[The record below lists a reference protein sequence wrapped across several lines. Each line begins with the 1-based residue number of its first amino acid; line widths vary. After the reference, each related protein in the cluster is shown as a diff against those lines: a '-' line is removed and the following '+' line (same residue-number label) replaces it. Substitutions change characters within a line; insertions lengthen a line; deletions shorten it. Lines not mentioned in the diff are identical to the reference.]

1 MCATLGRHPA
11 GNDSGWGIV
20 GVGDARG
27 SILGVFTTNS
37 WVTAAGVRAGTW
49 PGDATATGQ
58 IAIYKATSSAIST
71 IIGTMAA
78 FSAAVRMADNASG
91 ADYVTKPTAPLPIAA
106 NQIIAGIL
114 RGQNGR
120 LTHGQ
125 DNSGYV
131 MHKRSNVGTSFPSP
145 FAASEAVPEGRMS
158 IWVEATANRH
168 PLTPFGLS
176 PKADGITIDATP
188 DLAAS
193 FQDPD
198 ETVGGA
204 ALGQADYLS
213 AYSFEVWND
222 AGTAKL
228 RSSGKLTATADMRTA
243 RRATWTVPT
252 DLPAARYEC
261 RCILYDYFGTPSPQ
275 AKWKVTVSSGGLFA
289 DPLLVAAAY
298 VATDPD
304 ATNSTTPGFR
314 GTWTSTAGVN
324 VRSVQARVLNEDGSI
339 AQPQGTVDLGAGSP
353 PGTVLNFTSSG
364 WGWTALTPGRRY
376 QIEFKG
382 MDANGQDSPWVRTP
396 LFLVNAPPSVP
407 TNRSPTAGRS
417 FTARPTLSATLSDPN
432 HDASQLTPDYRV
444 RPAGN
449 TGAGV
454 NVPATYLADGVWQAV
469 VTAAAMP
476 ALGNFEWSVAA
487 TDPYGLTGLRSTWL
501 AVNWV
506 TGPTVTVVSPTNGV
520 TTPTGTPI
528 VSATVNRTVTS
539 YQIQLF
545 DTAAVNGSLPL
556 IYDSGTVAS
565 GTISWGIPAGKLR
578 NSRTYRLQLT
588 VTTADGLVTVVV
600 TTFTLTYPAQPAL
613 ANVTAVK
620 QAAQFE
626 PASDPASWSTIAV
639 SWTAPTPAAIPDL
652 EFGGYLVRR
661 RSLATGVEEVVAHLA
676 TRGETV
682 WVDRTPRSSELYAYT
697 PVALRLLNTVDW
709 VESTP
714 VSPQAMVR
722 LKYTVISELKPD
734 GRSLPLR
741 AWSQRTNTP
750 KRDIEIIPT
759 LSGKPVSFQGIGD
772 SDVIAGSFDV
782 LDWPEVAATARD
794 QMAVAEELRRPDF
807 DEFDRPVPKAL
818 CYRDPKQRVLFVAMT
833 GYREDDEHTGA
844 LARLGLEFSEIAARL
859 IDGEVTP

>member
-1 MCATLGRHPA
+1 MTTLGRHPA

-27 SILGVFTTNS
+27 SILGSFTTNS
-37 WVTAAGVRAGTW
+37 WVTAAGGRAGTW

-71 IIGTMAA
+71 IIGTMAT
-78 FSAAVRMADNASG
+78 FSAAVAMADNASG
-91 ADYVTKPTAPLPIAA
+91 ADYVTKPAVPIPVAA

-131 MHKRSNVGTSFPSP
+131 MHKRYNVGTSFPSP

-158 IWVEATANRH
+158 IWVEATANRA
-168 PLTPFGLS
+168 PITPFGLS
-176 PKADGITIDATP
+176 PKADSITIDATP

-193 FQDPD
+193 FRDAD

-204 ALGQADYLS
+204 TYGQADYLS

-228 RSSGKLTATADMRTA
+228 RSSGKLTATAAMKTD

-275 AKWKVTVSSGGLFA
+275 AKWKVTVSSGGLFQS
-289 DPLLVAAAY
+289 PQLVPAAY

-304 ATNSTTPGFR
+304 VTNSTTPGFQ

-339 AQPQGTVDLGAGSP
+339 AQPQGTVDLSVGIA

-396 LFLVNAPPSVP
+396 LFLVNAPPNVP

-417 FTARPTLSATLSDPN
+417 FTTRPTLSATLSDPN

-449 TGAGV
+449 TGVGV
-454 NVPATYLADGVWQAV
+454 NVPATYLADGVWPAP
-469 VTAAAMP
+469 VTVAAMP

-487 TDPYGLTGLRSTWL
+487 TDPYGLAGPRSTWL

-506 TGPTVTVVSPTNGV
+506 TAPTVTVVSPTNGA
-520 TTPTGTPI
+520 TITTGTPTI
-528 VSATVNRTVTS
+528 GATVNRTITS

-545 DTAAVNGSLPL
+545 DLAAVNGVLPL
-556 IYDSGTVAS
+556 VYDSKTVVSNAI
-565 GTISWGIPAGKLR
+565 GLLVPAGKLR
-578 NSRTYRLQLT
+578 NTRSYRLLLT
-588 VTTADGLVTVVV
+588 VTTSDGLVTVTV

-613 ANVTAVK
+613 ANVTATK

-626 PASDPASWSTIAV
+626 PASDPGSWSTIAV
-639 SWTAPTPAAIPDL
+639 SWTAPTTTAIPDL
-652 EFGGYLVRR
+652 EFGGYLIRR
-661 RSLATGVEEVVAHLA
+661 KSLATGVEEAVAHLA

-682 WVDRTPRSSELYAYT
+682 WVDRTPRSGELYAYT

-714 VSPQAMVR
+714 ISPQALVR
-722 LKYTVISELKPD
+722 LKYTVISELRVD
-734 GRSLPLR
+734 GLSLPLR
-741 AWSQRTNTP
+741 SWSQRTNTP
-750 KRDIEIIPT
+750 TRDVELIPT

-772 SDVIAGSFDV
+772 ADVIAGSFDV

-794 QMAVAEELRRPDF
+794 QVTVAEELGRPDF
-807 DEFDRPVPKAL
+807 DELDRPVPKDL
-818 CYRDPKQRVLFVAMT
+818 CYRDPKRRVLFVAMT
-833 GYREDDEHTGA
+833 GYREEDEHTGA
-844 LARLGLEFSEIAARL
+844 LVRLGLEFSETAARL
-859 IDGEVTP
+859 TVGEVTP